1 MHGTSWIKYS
11 LLAGVLGAA
20 LAVPAGA
27 ATPDGWITTKP
38 TLALLTTEG
47 VCGMALT
54 VDMWAGGVRPL
65 GIVPSQQAGA
75 AAADARKMSGVQRVV
90 NEGEVFDEE
99 LARAVKKAFDTP
111 HFKDVSV
118 EVRNGVVRLT
128 GTVPSWAWR
137 LEAVAATRAIPG
149 VRAVEDD
156 LGLLFAV

>member
-11 LLAGVLGAA
+11 LLAGVLSAA

-27 ATPDGWITTKP
+27 ATPDGWIITKP
-38 TLALLTTEG
+38 ALALLTTEG
-47 VCGMALT
+47 VSGT
-54 VDMWAGGVRPL
+54 GIQVDMWARIVRL
-65 GIVPSQQAGA
+65 FGIVPSQQAGA
-75 AAADARKMSGVQRVV
+75 AAAHARKMSGVQRVE
-90 NEGEVFDEE
+90 NEGEVLDEE
-99 LARAVKKAFDTP
+99 LTRVVKKAFDTP

-137 LEAVAATRAIPG
+137 LEAVAAARAIPG

-156 LGLLFAV
+156 LGLLLAV